1 MAKERVRVKAKP
13 IKPIQPKKR
22 VKPTIDETKKPI
34 KEVKSKKVI
43 DVISVETV
51 DVEKRNENKYSK
63 ISAENYKDSYETI
76 NVKVKNGELKWAHY
90 ATEGDKGYHYFIHIK
105 K

>member
-1 MAKERVRVKAKP
+1 MNKERGNS
-13 IKPIQPKKR
+13 
-22 VKPTIDETKKPI
+22 KPTESITNKGVKTTVEPNKI
-34 KEVKSKKVI
+34 VEVKKEIKIKKII
-43 DVISVETV
+43 DVISVDIVE
-51 DVEKRNENKYSK
+51 VEKRNENKYTR

-90 ATEGDKGYHYFIHIK
+90 ATEGDKGYHYFMNIK